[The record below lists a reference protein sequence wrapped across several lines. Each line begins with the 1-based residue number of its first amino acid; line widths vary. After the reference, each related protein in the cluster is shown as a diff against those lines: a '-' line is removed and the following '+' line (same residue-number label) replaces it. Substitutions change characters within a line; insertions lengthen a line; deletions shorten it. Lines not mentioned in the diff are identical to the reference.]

1 MIFCDAIVISDLR
14 KILGNVALWREKHIN
29 GYGDKWLSV
38 LTVKYIL
45 EGYVRQNGHWW
56 WSLTHNLFITHVN
69 LIPTILN
76 TTETHNAMK

>member
-1 MIFCDAIVISDLR
+1 MVGCAES
-14 KILGNVALWREKHIN
+14 AL
-29 GYGDKWLSV
+29 LM
-38 LTVKYIL
+38 VKYIL

-56 WSLTHNLFITHVN
+56 SSLWSLTHNLFITHVN